1 MDYIY
6 IFFIV
11 IHRYNNLVLLNPATL
26 LDILKCFRIVQ
37 GTNTEICFVIF
48 DRNQSALLNRKLPQ
62 GDLLQKTSELYIHS
76 NKTSQTEQKTGLSLH
91 FFYIIRINKI

>member
-1 MDYIY
+1 MLCY
-6 IFFIV
+6 
-11 IHRYNNLVLLNPATL
+11 
-26 LDILKCFRIVQ
+26 
-37 GTNTEICFVIF
+37 F

-91 FFYIIRINKI
+91 FFFTLLELTKYSFIFFPVEGNLIKARYL